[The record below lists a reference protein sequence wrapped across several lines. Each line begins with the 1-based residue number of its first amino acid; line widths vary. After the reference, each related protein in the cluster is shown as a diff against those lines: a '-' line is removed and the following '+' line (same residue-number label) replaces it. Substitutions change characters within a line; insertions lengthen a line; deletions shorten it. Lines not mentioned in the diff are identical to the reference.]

1 MVIVYS
7 YLLSLTSH
15 LCPQL
20 VEENQPNS
28 LGNEYRFRW
37 RDEEG
42 TEWRRLEHIKD
53 NVVKLLCCDESGT
66 ICLADKS
73 EIRPGNIYLYS
84 ISEASK

>member
-42 TEWRRLEHIKD
+42 TGWRRLEHQKD
-53 NVVKLLCCDESGT
+53 NVVKLLCCDE
-66 ICLADKS
+66 K
-73 EIRPGNIYLYS
+73 GNIFLDESKKEPVSNYLFN
-84 ISEASK
+84 IEI

>member
-1 MVIVYS
+1 
-7 YLLSLTSH
+7 

-42 TEWRRLEHIKD
+42 TGWRRLEHQKD
-53 NVVKLLCCDESGT
+53 NVVKLLCCDE
-66 ICLADKS
+66 K
-73 EIRPGNIYLYS
+73 GNIFLDESKKEPVSNYLFN
-84 ISEASK
+84 IEI